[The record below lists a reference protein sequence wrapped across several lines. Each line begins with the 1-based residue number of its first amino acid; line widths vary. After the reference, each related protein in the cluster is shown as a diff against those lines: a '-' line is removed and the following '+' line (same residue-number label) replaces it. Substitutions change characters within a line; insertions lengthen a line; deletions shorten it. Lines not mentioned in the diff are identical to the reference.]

1 MNKAVTFALRNRRI
15 VVVLRKV
22 CQRVKKSISVML
34 RQILTETG
42 ATNYLHKYLQITKE
56 FLSLQSQTGKD
67 TESLKHP
74 H

>member
-1 MNKAVTFALRNRRI
+1 MNKAVTFALRNRGI

-22 CQRVKKSISVML
+22 CKRVKKSISGKL

-42 ATNYLHKYLQITKE
+42 ATNFLQKYLQITKE
-56 FLSLQSQTGKD
+56 FLSLQSQTGQD
-67 TESLKHP
+67 MESLKHP

>member
-15 VVVLRKV
+15 VVVLKEV
-22 CQRVKKSISVML
+22 CQRVKKSISVKL

-42 ATNYLHKYLQITKE
+42 ATNYLQKYLQITKE
-56 FLSLQSQTGKD
+56 FLSLQSQTGQD
-67 TESLKHP
+67 IESLKHS

>member
-1 MNKAVTFALRNRRI
+1 M
-15 VVVLRKV
+15 VVLKKV
-22 CQRVKKSISVML
+22 WQGVKKSIIVKL

-42 ATNYLHKYLQITKE
+42 ATNYLQKYLQITKE

-67 TESLKHP
+67 MESLKHA